1 MISDNGLKKWTK
13 INSIPHQ
20 YAIERFS
27 QIPIIFMN
35 FSFSYPLKFSLLSY
49 PFKFSLLRVFFE
61 KNLLILSRS
70 AGVRWREIE
79 TFHLR

>member
-1 MISDNGLKKWTK
+1 
-13 INSIPHQ
+13 
-20 YAIERFS
+20 
-27 QIPIIFMN
+27 MN

-49 PFKFSLLRVFFE
+49 PFKFSLLRVLFE